1 MNRMISFK
9 LATCILLASFAIF
22 FFQGQ
27 ASGAAIKDT
36 ESASHAETAATQV
49 VVKTYEYTGVK
60 IIQFNL
66 AVLSHYSYMVVSGM
80 DALVVDPDRD
90 IQVYLD
96 TAKKEGWTIKG
107 VFLTHSNADFVAGHS
122 EFAKVVGCPVY
133 QSKDSGAAYK
143 INALSDG
150 QIIPWGEV
158 TLQFLS
164 TPGHTPDGMCM
175 LVLGKDDRATP
186 KAILTGDTLFVGS
199 IGRPDLMGGTMA
211 AATLAGMSYD
221 TWKNKLSKLD
231 DGVVVL
237 PAHGA
242 GSLCGAHL
250 RDEPSTTIGT
260 ERKTNP
266 YLEHKGK
273 NDFITTVLEGLPE
286 APQYFKHNAKMNR
299 EGPAP
304 VDWNGALPKAPALD
318 SSLTDESKYY
328 VVDLRDA
335 KSFAA
340 GHIPNSINIALR
352 GRLENWVGTMVPW
365 GSKVI
370 LCGSPEEMKE
380 AAFRLYRVGYTV
392 TAAVS
397 LDEWSAAKQSVYTNE
412 PIVPQELYKRM
423 QDGTAPVIVDV
434 RLPTEWMG
442 LRIGNVVNMPLNQLS
457 DLAAKLDPN
466 EPVVTV
472 CNSAF
477 RSSLG
482 IGLLERKGFKKV
494 ASMVGGGEA
503 WIEAGLPVI
512 QPTGPGIAATQP
524 KRVINLPD
532 RIDPA
537 QLKRMLMDLPGSFD
551 LVDIRP
557 AEHFKDYN
565 LPGSHNVDIA
575 DLITNAVY
583 LTGAGPLV
591 IVDRD
596 GSLALAAGG
605 ILSQKTQRQIKV
617 LFGGLEAYWNSA
629 EMGEPIRAVPLAPGA
644 TKVQPSVPP
653 TPAAQPFIPALP
665 VQPAPQKPKTPK
677 KKSAGC

>member
-1 MNRMISFK
+1 M
-9 LATCILLASFAIF
+9 
-22 FFQGQ
+22 
-27 ASGAAIKDT
+27 
-36 ESASHAETAATQV
+36 
-49 VVKTYEYTGVK
+49 
-60 IIQFNL
+60 QFNL

-80 DALVVDPDRD
+80 DAFVVDPDRD

-107 VFLTHSNADFVAGHS
+107 VFLTHSNADFVAGHR

-133 QSKDSGAAYK
+133 QNKDSGAAYK
-143 INALSDG
+143 INALSDE
-150 QIIPWGEV
+150 QMIPWGEV
-158 TLQFLS
+158 TLQFLG
-164 TPGHTPDGMCM
+164 TPGHTPDGMSM
-175 LVLGKDDRATP
+175 LVFGKDDRATP

-304 VDWNGALPKAPALD
+304 VDWNAALPKAPARY
-318 SSLTDESKYY
+318 SSFTDESKYY

-340 GHIPNSINIALR
+340 GHIPNAINIALR
-352 GRLENWVGTMVPW
+352 GRLETWVGIMVPW
-365 GSKVI
+365 GSNVV

-392 TAAVS
+392 TAAVTF
-397 LDEWSAAKQSVYTNE
+397 DEWRAAKLSVYTNE

-457 DLAAKLDPN
+457 DLAAKLDPS

-482 IGLLERKGFKKV
+482 IGLLERRGFKKV

-512 QPTGPGIAATQP
+512 QPTGPGISSTQP

-537 QLKRMLMDLPGSFD
+537 QLKRMLMDLPGAFD

-557 AEHFKDYN
+557 AEYFKDYN
-565 LPGSHNVDIA
+565 LPGSRNVDIA

-596 GSLALAAGG
+596 GSLAPAAGG

-629 EMGEPIRAVPLAPGA
+629 EMGEPIKAVPLAPGA
-644 TKVQPSVPP
+644 TKVQPSVPTVP
-653 TPAAQPFIPALP
+653 AQP
-665 VQPAPQKPKTPK
+665 VPQKPETPK

>member
-1 MNRMISFK
+1 MNRMIVLK
-9 LATCILLASFAIF
+9 LATCILLAAFTAF
-22 FFQGQ
+22 LFQGH
-27 ASGAAIKDT
+27 ASAAAVKDA
-36 ESASHAETAATQV
+36 ESASHVDTAATQV
-49 VVKTYEYTGVK
+49 VVKSYEYPGVK
-60 IIQFNL
+60 IVQFNL
-66 AVLSHYSYMVVSGM
+66 AVLSHYSYMVVSDK
-80 DALVVDPDRD
+80 DAFVVDPDRD
-90 IQVYLD
+90 IQVYLE
-96 TAKKEGWTIKG
+96 TAKKEGSTIKG
-107 VFLTHSNADFVAGHS
+107 MFLTHSHADFVAGHS
-122 EFAKVVGCPVY
+122 EFAKAVDCLVY
-133 QSKDSGAAYK
+133 QNKDSGAAYK
-143 INALSDG
+143 IKALSDG
-150 QIIPWGEV
+150 QTIPWGEV
-158 TLQFLS
+158 TFRFLS

-175 LVLGKDDRATP
+175 LVFGKNDRANP

-221 TWKNKLSKLD
+221 TWTNKLSKLD

-250 RDEPSTTIGT
+250 RDEPSSTIGM
-260 ERKTNP
+260 ERQTNP
-266 YLEHKGK
+266 YLQHQGK
-273 NDFITTVLEGLPE
+273 NDFITAVLEGLPE

-299 EGPAP
+299 EGPP
-304 VDWNGALPKAPALD
+304 VVDWNAALPKAPVLD
-318 SSLTDESKYY
+318 SSLADQGRYY

-340 GHIPNSINIALR
+340 GHIPNSVNIGLR
-352 GRLENWVGTMVPW
+352 GRLETWVGIMVPW
-365 GSKVI
+365 GSKVV
-370 LCGSPEEMKE
+370 LCGSSEEMKE

-397 LDEWSAAKQSVYTNE
+397 FDEWSAAKQPVYMNE

-457 DLAAKLDPN
+457 DLAVKLDPN

-537 QLKRMLMDLPGSFD
+537 QLKRMLMDLPGTFD
-551 LVDIRP
+551 LLDIRP

-565 LPGSHNVDIA
+565 LPGSRNVDIA
-575 DLITNAVY
+575 DLITNAAY

-596 GSLALAAGG
+596 GSMAMAAGG
-605 ILSQKTQRQIKV
+605 ILSQKTDRQIKV
-617 LFGGLEAYWNSA
+617 LFGGLEAYWSSA
-629 EMGEPIRAVPLAPGA
+629 EMGEPIKAVPLAPGA
-644 TKVQPSVPP
+644 PVVQPSVPAA
-653 TPAAQPFIPALP
+653 PA
-665 VQPAPQKPKTPK
+665 QPAPQKPETPK